1 MQNDQLIIFKLFGFI
16 YIRIMEQEKCI
27 SDHHIIE
34 YHFSFEHVL
43 LGSEIFPSG
52 TDTEW
57 SK

>member
-16 YIRIMEQEKCI
+16 YLFIFESWNKKNAFG
-27 SDHHIIE
+27 
-34 YHFSFEHVL
+34 YHVSFEHAL